1 MPTPLLE
8 KPEADRDEGV
18 NPGDEHFDD
27 IINRNF
33 SASEQER
40 LGKEASAMDT
50 MGGNA
55 DSLADGVRD
64 LEGSPGGGWATNV
77 TGAEAAPASFAA
89 KATDLAK
96 KAQLVL
102 KKRGAIIGLV
112 TLLGG
117 GAAIPFLGAT
127 SLPFSILG
135 NMDMKS
141 LMHGLQQYSEDFYG
155 YKIFGGKK
163 TTVDSN
169 GDKLR
174 GLRDTEIEQLK
185 KQGVT
190 LEGGK
195 KTKSGKYI
203 FDSVR
208 FKDGPKISAA
218 EFRTEMVRNPAFRRA
233 MVIDK
238 GSYFK
243 SAKSAAAKKVWGI
256 FKYPV
261 NPDLKGDTPEEK
273 NKKLYAAAV
282 EETTT
287 DFRAPVQEEK
297 DKEGK
302 VTNAD
307 QQKEA
312 RDRIGTM
319 TEDVDRIK
327 TEIADGKISQDVINK
342 SNMGNIG
349 YLMSQDP
356 IDVMDAGKSA
366 GGKVW
371 SFFNS
376 LDALDAVCSIY
387 QVAQTANALA
397 RTVALVNTVRFAM
410 TIRSALERAK
420 AGEDDGSVNYLMNLI
435 MQKDPVTGQSFDSSS
450 YAAMLFTGQLSSEP
464 SAVSATGG
472 RAMLAIYSTMLTL
485 HTVIGS
491 LIPDAIMPSGMSP
504 ARQGR
509 YFMREGCGLVQNLG
523 VQIGVTVASF
533 VLGFFTGGA
542 SKVAE
547 GAAKTAITK
556 VLKEG
561 IKWIIKDVQEKLIKK
576 FGKEAI
582 ERALKKKAADFA
594 EQGVLKTMAKDSW
607 KIFKGINS
615 SLDGWAKFGILLAAV
630 STFGMG
636 YIVQALAG
644 GNIAGYIKNGFA
656 AFDGL
661 GTGWQMYEFS
671 NAIGSGGSA
680 ATYAQAMAYE
690 KTLKQYQSA
699 YIEDQRY
706 LAKDTPLDIT
716 NPYSTI
722 GMAANSVQRTLGAAS
737 FKNPL
742 TFFQSLATLPF
753 RMPGTSIASAIGEAP
768 TPEQIGAEVG
778 NQFYTDSK
786 IALQVM
792 GSPTVI
798 FSKKYTFEDIMT
810 KLVDVEKPQIR
821 YDGDDP
827 TSGEPKMTV
836 IENSDLAN
844 YQKMCHNP
852 TRTELDPQFGVE
864 GEDGPDSNLYDIDMC
879 IAGGSKYDKEK
890 YPLYDDAL
898 RFVNQVNPSA
908 IMSKDNV
915 TGGGEFTVAS
925 YNILGFDNWGPKG
938 KDISG
943 CTAAANSK
951 ECLKLRSDY
960 QFQIIKGQAGN
971 PAFDVFGTQET
982 SPEQYDYYKSNLSG
996 YAVFPEDTSRM
1007 TQQEDG
1013 RTAIWWNSSKFTKV
1027 ASGKAP
1033 GVSNVV
1039 KGSLPNVT
1047 VPWVELQDAKG
1058 NKVFVMSIHY
1068 PISEYGGTAD
1078 VIKKASQYTIDWA
1091 KTKVS
1096 ATTPVVVVGDFN
1108 DKPEQKLSYCTYTK
1122 GGIMQHA
1129 KDMQDGAPNKEC
1141 PNPDKIN
1148 GIDHIYISTEGGLTA
1163 SNWTHMANEGVV
1175 SKASDHQPVY
1185 AKLTYPGSQ
1194 TAGGV
1199 AWVLDRKYYDD
1210 PATHAGF
1217 MKGHGYSGGSFYG
1230 ADNSVD
1236 ISFNGILGLPVYAM
1250 VGGNVTKRPLPR
1262 SSQKC
1267 VGTPNPSNN
1276 GGLEI
1281 TSKVP
1286 GGTLKVSYAHGNDVT
1301 TKSTVNTGEQIMTVG
1316 NVGNSCGAHLHMD
1329 IDYNGK
1335 PICPNDIFLDL
1346 AANKN
1351 IDYNDLAGRA
1361 TAQCTGRG

>member
-33 SASEQER
+33 NASEQER

-50 MGGNA
+50 MGGSA

-64 LEGSPGGGWATNV
+64 LEGSPSGGWATNV

-190 LEGGK
+190 LYPEGGK
-195 KTKSGKYI
+195 KTKSGKYV
-203 FDSVR
+203 FEAVQ
-208 FKDGPKISAA
+208 FKDGPKVSASQ
-218 EFRTEMVRNPAFRRA
+218 FRTELIRNPAFRRA

-243 SAKSAAAKKVWGI
+243 SAKSAAAKKVWGL

-261 NPDLKGDTPEEK
+261 TPDLKGDTPEEK
-273 NKKLYAAAV
+273 DKKLYAAAM
-282 EETTT
+282 EETSTNFAAGI
-287 DFRAPVQEEK
+287 DEEK
-297 DKEGK
+297 DKDGK

-307 QQKEA
+307 EQQKA
-312 RDRIGTM
+312 RETIGEM
-319 TEDVDRIK
+319 QSEVDRVK
-327 TEIADGKISQDVINK
+327 TEIADGKISQDVVNK
-342 SNMGNIG
+342 SNMGNLG
-349 YLMSQDP
+349 YLMAQEGV
-356 IDVMDAGKSA
+356 DVTTATKSL
-366 GGKVW
+366 GGQIWGFV
-371 SFFNS
+371 NS
-376 LDALDAVCSIY
+376 LDVFDTVCTIY
-387 QVAQTANALA
+387 QVAQQANALA

-420 AGEDDGSVNYLMNLI
+420 AGEDDGSVNYLMNLL
-435 MQKDPVTGQSFDSSS
+435 MQKDPITGQSFDSSS
-450 YAAMLFTGQLSSEP
+450 YAAMLFNGQLSSEP

-472 RAMLAIYSTMLTL
+472 RAMVALYTGMLAL
-485 HTVIGS
+485 HSSVGQLFDWGTPGN
-491 LIPDAIMPSGMSP
+491 MSAYEK
-504 ARQGR
+504 ARFGR
-509 YFMREGCGLVQNLG
+509 KVMKTGCQIATNLG

-533 VLGFFTGGA
+533 VVGFFTGGA
-542 SKVAE
+542 SKAAE
-547 GAAKTAITK
+547 TAVKAGISTAIKIT
-556 VLKEG
+556 LKEV
-561 IKWIIKDVQEKLIKK
+561 ISQMRTKMVEK
-576 FGKEAI
+576 FGKQAI
-582 ERALKKKAADFA
+582 EKLLKDKLGQFA
-594 EQGVLKTMAKDSW
+594 EKGLFRTMAKDSW
-607 KIFKGINS
+607 KAFKTINKS
-615 SLDGWAKFGILLAAV
+615 FSGWDKLGILLAAV

-636 YIVQALAG
+636 YIVQVLAG
-644 GNIAGYIKNGFA
+644 GNIAGFIKNGFA

-671 NAIGSGGSA
+671 NGIGSGGNA
-680 ATYAQAMAYE
+680 ATYAQMTAYE
-690 KTLKQYQSA
+690 DTLKQYQNS
-699 YIEDQRY
+699 YIEDQKY

-716 NPYSTI
+716 NPYSTL
-722 GMAANSVQRTLGAAS
+722 GLAAGSVQRTMGAAS
-737 FKNPL
+737 FKDPL
-742 TFFQSLATLPF
+742 AFFTSLATLPF
-753 RMPGTSIASAIGEAP
+753 RSPTSSIASAIGEPP
-768 TPEQIGAEVG
+768 TPEQIGEEVG
-778 NQFYTDSK
+778 NEFFSDNK
-786 IALQVM
+786 IALQAM
-792 GSPTVI
+792 GSPSIV
-798 FSKKYTFEDIMT
+798 FQKKYTFEDIME
-810 KLVDVEKPQIR
+810 KLVDSESPQIR
-821 YDGDDP
+821 YDGDS
-827 TSGEPKMTV
+827 TTGEPKMAI
-836 IENSDLAN
+836 IENSELAQ
-844 YQKMCHNP
+844 YKEKCHNP
-852 TRTELDPQFGVE
+852 GRTELDPQYAVDDE
-864 GEDGPDSNLYDIDMC
+864 ESNIYDIETC
-879 IAGGSKYDKEK
+879 VAGGPKYDKEK
-890 YPLYDDAL
+890 YPLYDDAI
-898 RFVNQVNPSA
+898 RFVNQVNPSEMLGQENA
-908 IMSKDNV
+908 
-915 TGGGEFTVAS
+915 TGGGEFTIAS
-925 YNILGFDNWGPKG
+925 YNILGEDNHAAQG

-943 CTAAANSK
+943 CTAATGSA

-960 QFQIIKGQAGN
+960 QLQIIKGQAGN
-971 PAFDVFGTQET
+971 PAFDIFGTQET
-982 SPEQYDYYKSNLSG
+982 SPKQYDYYKTNLSG
-996 YAVFPEDTSRM
+996 YSVFPEDTSRM

-1068 PISEYGGTAD
+1068 PITELGGTAD
-1078 VIKKASQYTIDWA
+1078 VIKKASQYTVDWA

-1148 GIDHIYISTEGGLTA
+1148 GIDHIYVSTEGGLTA
-1163 SNWTHMANEGVV
+1163 SNWTHMAKEGVV
-1175 SKASDHQPVY
+1175 AKGSDHQPVY
-1185 AKLTYPGSQ
+1185 VKLSYPGSQ

-1236 ISFNGILGLPVYAM
+1236 ISFGGILGLPVYAL

-1262 SSQKC
+1262 SSQAC

-1286 GGTLKVSYAHGNDVT
+1286 GGTLRVSYAHGNDVT

-1335 PICPNDIFLDL
+1335 PICPNDVFLDL